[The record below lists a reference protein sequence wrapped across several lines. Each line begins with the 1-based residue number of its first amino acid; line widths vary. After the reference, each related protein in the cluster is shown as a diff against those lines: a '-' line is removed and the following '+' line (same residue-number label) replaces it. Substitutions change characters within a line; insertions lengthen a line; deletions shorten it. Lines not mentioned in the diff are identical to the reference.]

1 MCQDILTA
9 DPLRFERPDLL
20 WASPPCVTASIANQ
34 RTGETGLDRQLA
46 SAACGFIMA
55 MLPPVVVLENVSGY
69 RRYQSYAE
77 IVTTLRGYGYHVR
90 DWLLNAA
97 DYGIPQ
103 QRRRLIMI
111 AARGFVPQR
120 PSATHKRQAD
130 MFSPQWR
137 GWYDA
142 VVDLI
147 PTFPQAQL
155 ANWQRRRL
163 PAWLTETVLHMTGNT
178 QLADPTGTG
187 VLARA
192 QLANTVRDYSGGGGL
207 PTALLVRGDN
217 AGQEWGKQYQEGCEP
232 SCTVNGNVPRALL
245 LDDQFSSAGGV
256 HGNDRGVTSTDGGV
270 PAFTITT
277 RDSQRLK
284 AVLLDHADVRSLTPR
299 ALARLQSVPDSYQ
312 LPEKRKIACSIIGRG
327 VPCLLAQAIG
337 KCVNAL
343 SRGA

>member
-1 MCQDILTA
+1 
-9 DPLRFERPDLL
+9 
-20 WASPPCVTASIANQ
+20 V
-34 RTGETGLDRQLA
+34 
-46 SAACGFIMA
+46 CGFIIA

-69 RRYQSYAE
+69 RHYQAYAE
-77 IVTTLRGYGYHVR
+77 IVATLQGHGYHVR

-147 PTFPQAQL
+147 PMFPQAQL

-163 PAWLTETVLHMTGNT
+163 PAWLTETVLQHMTGNT

-187 VLARA
+187 ALART
-192 QLANTVRDYSGGGGL
+192 QHANTVLSSSGGGGL
-207 PTALLVRGDN
+207 PTALLV
-217 AGQEWGKQYQEGCEP
+217 EGCEP
-232 SCTVNGNVPRALL
+232 PCTVNGNVPRALL

-256 HGNDRGVTSTDGGV
+256 HGNDRGVTFTDGDV

-284 AVLLDHADVRSLTPR
+284 TVLLDHADVRSLTPR

-337 KCVNAL
+337 KCVRDVTWRQAVNAPSL
-343 SRGA
+343 KGLGLRGSP